1 MKRPYPILVALIC
14 LILFSLILIFK
25 FIPTL
30 LLSAIIAYIFFP
42 LYNRFHKYVPSY
54 AAIISCTIL
63 ILIISVPALLLINSL
78 IQESFTIIN
87 LLRELLVQNQST
99 YCTNTLCET
108 IQSIVYNSS
117 FMAYLQNML
126 DTFASNILQ
135 GTSKV
140 ITNIPKMALELFIFL
155 FTFYY
160 CLKDGKSLVEF
171 VEKASKQIRG
181 VFTLHLKH
189 MDNVMKA
196 IVHGYFFVAMLQ
208 GILALLGYII
218 LGVPNPFFWGFL
230 TAIFALVP
238 LIGTALI
245 WAPLSIMLFIKGI
258 SSDNLYTIISSTI
271 LFAYGAFIISTIDNV
286 VRPNIIAARVN
297 VHPLTILLGIIG
309 GLQIVG
315 PAGFIIGPVLLS
327 TTIRMVQDS
336 VNQ

>member
-1 MKRPYPILVALIC
+1 MKRPYPVLVALIC
-14 LILFSLILIFK
+14 LILFSLILIFN

-30 LLSAIIAYIFFP
+30 LLSAIVAYIFYP
-42 LYNRFHKYVPSY
+42 LYNRFHKFIPSY

-63 ILIISVPALLLINSL
+63 ILIISVPALLVINSL
-78 IQESFTIIN
+78 IQESFIIIN
-87 LLRELLVQNQST
+87 LLRELLLQNQST
-99 YCTNTLCET
+99 ECTNVLCET
-108 IQSIVYNSS
+108 MQGIVYNSS
-117 FMAYLQNML
+117 LTAYLQDML

-135 GTSKV
+135 GTSKL

-160 CLKDGKSLVEF
+160 CLKDGKSLMAF
-171 VEKASKQIRG
+171 VEKASKQIKG
-181 VFTLHLKH
+181 IFTLHLKH

-208 GILALLGYII
+208 GILALLGYIV

-245 WAPLSIMLFIKGI
+245 WAPLSIIIFIKGI
-258 SSDNLYTIISSTI
+258 SSDNLYTIISSII
-271 LFAYGAFIISTIDNV
+271 LFAYGTFIISTIDNV